1 MQSNENNEFSDA
13 RCVAGWVRVANA
25 APKPPIVSGGYNSR
39 TCRRATPIRRIQF
52 LLIAS
57 GGRNGALV
65 MKLAT
70 Y

>member
-1 MQSNENNEFSDA
+1 
-13 RCVAGWVRVANA
+13 VAGWVCVANA

-39 TCRRATPIRRIQF
+39 FSTTRIRRIQF